1 MTDRLSEESNGSGH
15 GGGRG
20 LVTEDAYVYVAGPLS
35 DSPPEYLA
43 NVARMSRAA
52 RRMTRLGLV
61 PINLLRLLAGRR
73 GCLYVIARVHDDGR
87 EIAGVAAE
95 ISEARRLGIPVFE
108 SVVDLLQW
116 GQS

>member
-20 LVTEDAYVYVAGPLS
+20 LVTEDACVYVAGPLS
-35 DSPPEYLA
+35 DPPPEYLV

-95 ISEARRLGIPVFE
+95 IAEAKRLGIPVFE
-108 SVVDLLQW
+108 SQAALDEW
-116 GQS
+116 RAS